1 MKNPNKVIIIIII
14 CSKGYL
20 FSCIDLML
28 SFSMTVLS
36 RQTTCAKGH
45 SSIYFLKNF
54 LVFSSSVLEM
64 PWAFNNNNNNNNNNR
79 ISTAPYSH
87 NFSGTRY
94 QVSSTLSVSY
104 HHLHTVFVLTCTYEI
119 LFSIVNV
126 VETRR
131 RIVVTC

>member
-64 PWAFNNNNNNNNNNR
+64 PWAFNNNNR

-104 HHLHTVFVLTCTYEI
+104 HHLHTVFVSTCTYEI

-131 RIVVTC
+131 QSVVTC